1 MLLERTSKKINVQR
15 EELLACEDMDI
26 KRIYAELINA
36 NLYNLEKG
44 KDTYEIANYY
54 DNYSIVSIPVQPH
67 LSPSANAQRYYK
79 EYRKLQTAK
88 KMLTELIEKAVAD
101 LEYLKSV
108 QDELSRAATE
118 RELAEIRTELSTAG
132 FLKSKTGTKNKKNA
146 PLPFLEFEGPDGFK
160 VLVGRNNIQNDNL
173 TFKKANKNDIW
184 FHAQKAPGSH
194 VVLITDG
201 KEATPAAMEFAAE
214 TAAFFSS
221 VKDRGMVEV
230 DYTIVKNIKKPPGAN
245 PGFVIYH
252 VYNTLYVK
260 ANNPETR
267 KN

>member
-1 MLLERTSKKINVQR
+1 MKHRGHSPF
-15 EELLACEDMDI
+15 
-26 KRIYAELINA
+26 
-36 NLYNLEKG
+36 
-44 KDTYEIANYY
+44 
-54 DNYSIVSIPVQPH
+54 IVSHVFSIQ
-67 LSPSANAQRYYK
+67 
-79 EYRKLQTAK
+79 
-88 KMLTELIEKAVAD
+88 
-101 LEYLKSV
+101 
-108 QDELSRAATE
+108 
-118 RELAEIRTELSTAG
+118 
-132 FLKSKTGTKNKKNA
+132 
-146 PLPFLEFEGPDGFK
+146 FESHDIHVRFVSSDGFDIY
-160 VLVGRNNIQNDNL
+160 VGKNNTQNDYL
-173 TFKKANKNDIW
+173 TLKFANSNDIW